1 MWWLY
6 GCKFFSPLFFLGFKD
21 IEVVFECLIFKI
33 NILTHHAYNHLTSI
47 RKKMSNASNVTSL
60 ILGTQLRLRQNKTCA
75 TLRIEIPWKSHIYID
90 LNIGHVIK
98 TWTHEII
105 EWRVRSRHPLAQ
117 IHSPQG
123 WESARGQP
131 QTFLNGF

>member
-1 MWWLY
+1 
-6 GCKFFSPLFFLGFKD
+6 LGFKD

-98 TWTHEII
+98 TSLGSNTFPT
-105 EWRVRSRHPLAQ
+105 RVRKCKRPTPNVLKWVLIMGVGSL
-117 IHSPQG
+117 
-123 WESARGQP
+123 
-131 QTFLNGF
+131 